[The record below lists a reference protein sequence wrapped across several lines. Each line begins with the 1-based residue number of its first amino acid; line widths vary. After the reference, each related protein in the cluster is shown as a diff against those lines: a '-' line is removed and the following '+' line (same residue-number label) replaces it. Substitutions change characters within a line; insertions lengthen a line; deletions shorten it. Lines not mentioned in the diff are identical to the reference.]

1 MADKKKIP
9 GQKFKNEFSWSEKK
23 KKKRKGKKPSNATKN
38 KSKNIKYQSN
48 ERALTVITESLEN

>member
-23 KKKRKGKKPSNATKN
+23 EEKKKRKKAIQCDKKQKQKHQIP
-38 KSKNIKYQSN
+38 
-48 ERALTVITESLEN
+48 V

>member
-23 KKKRKGKKPSNATKN
+23 KEKKKRKKTIQCDKKQKQKHQIP
-38 KSKNIKYQSN
+38 
-48 ERALTVITESLEN
+48 V

>member
-23 KKKRKGKKPSNATKN
+23 KEKKKRKKAIQCDKKQKQKHQIP
-38 KSKNIKYQSN
+38 
-48 ERALTVITESLEN
+48 V

>member
-23 KKKRKGKKPSNATKN
+23 KRKKEKEKSHPMRQKTKAKTSNT
-38 KSKNIKYQSN
+38 SLMN
-48 ERALTVITESLEN
+48 ELSLL